1 MFDGD
6 FLIPIFAFSIPVVA
20 IVGGITAGI
29 VRMMIK
35 ARMLELHQRE
45 RIAAIEHGIDPA
57 KLAPP
62 PTLPEDDDRIFYS
75 PRQVVLNRSRGLMV
89 GGIVTLAV
97 GVGLS
102 LMLGLLNDEHE
113 TKVWA
118 VGLIPQF
125 VGVALLISSVIMR
138 RAADEDHGPA
148 QPVVRSQQQQQQ

>member
-29 VRMMIK
+29 VRMILK

-45 RIAAIEHGIDPA
+45 RIAAIEHGVDPA

-75 PRQVVLNRSRGLMV
+75 PRQVMLNRSRGLLV

-97 GVGLS
+97 GIGLG
-102 LMLGLLNDEHE
+102 LMLGFLNDGTE
-113 TKVWA
+113 KVWA
-118 VGLIPQF
+118 VGLIPAL
-125 VGVALLISSVIMR
+125 VGVGLLISASMIR
-138 RAADEDHGPA
+138 RAVDEDHGPA
-148 QPVVRSQQQQQQ
+148 QHAVRSQQQQ